1 MPFSQEE
8 WIANRMMLL
17 NDVESWIAQA
27 FRGGGLTTLLKK
39 IQQHGGLDAFKRQWF
54 NLVEKGY
61 ASSLVY
67 YFELLL

>member
-1 MPFSQEE
+1 MTWKVGS
-8 WIANRMMLL
+8 RRL
-17 NDVESWIAQA
+17 SG
-27 FRGGGLTTLLKK
+27 GGGLTTLLKK

>member
-1 MPFSQEE
+1 VKRVAVGI
-8 WIANRMMLL
+8 WGCKAC
-17 NDVESWIAQA
+17 
-27 FRGGGLTTLLKK
+27 KK
-39 IQQHGGLDAFKRQWF
+39 TQQHGGLDAFKRQWF